1 MQYDVWAVTPATDDA
16 YYRANAS
23 IAGAGALSLLANTV
37 GPNGYGYKL
46 IITSA
51 GDDSGI
57 TFTIT
62 GIKVGDLTNTVVS
75 EIVTGANAT
84 TATSSNFY
92 ARVDSIVASG
102 ASAGNVKIGTTGSLA
117 LPRTR
122 IKGLYFV
129 GTGTAGT
136 IKFNVNG
143 LSSQLILQLNT
154 PASAIQTSSLY
165 MAAEGILTTRST
177 AQDYCVV
184 TLTDVT
190 FVTIICG

>member
-51 GDDSGI
+51 GNDSGI

-92 ARVDSIVASG
+92 ARVDSITASG

-122 IKGLYFV
+122 VKGLYFV
-129 GTGTAGT
+129 GTATAGT
-136 IKFNVNG
+136 IKLNING
-143 LSSQLILQLNT
+143 LSSQLILQINT

>member
-23 IAGAGALSLLANTV
+23 IAGAGVLPLLANTA
-37 GPNGYGYKL
+37 GPNGYGYKV

-51 GDDSGI
+51 GNDSGI

-62 GIKVGDLTNTVVS
+62 GIKVGDLSNTVVT
-75 EIVTGANAT
+75 EVVTGPNAT
-84 TATSSNFY
+84 TATSTNYY
-92 ARVDSIVASG
+92 ARVESITASG

-129 GTGTAGT
+129 GTGTAGS
-136 IKFNVNG
+136 IKFNTND
-143 LSSQLILQLNT
+143 LASALRLQVNT
-154 PASAIQTSSLY
+154 PASATAVNSLY
-165 MAAEGILTTRST
+165 MAAEGILTTLGSN
-177 AQDYCVV
+177 QDYCVV
-184 TLTDVT
+184 TLTNVT
-190 FVTIICG
+190 FCTIICG

>member
-51 GDDSGI
+51 GNDSGI

-92 ARVDSIVASG
+92 ARVDSITASG

-122 IKGLYFV
+122 VKGLYFV
-129 GTGTAGT
+129 GTATAGT

-154 PASAIQTSSLY
+154 PASALQTSSLY